1 MPTYDYLCGKCGHRF
16 EAFQAITDKPLG
28 KCPSCGSN
36 KVKRLIGTGAGII
49 FKGSGFYTTDNK
61 RSSALSGSGN
71 GSSRSETK
79 SEPKSEPKSEAKPSS
94 EKSESPAKK

>member
-28 KCPSCGSN
+28 KCPSCGGN

-49 FKGSGFYTTDNK
+49 FKGSGFYCTDYK
-61 RSSALSGSGN
+61 KSGSKPPD
-71 GSSRSETK
+71 SPSTDSQ
-79 SEPKSEPKSEAKPSS
+79 AKPDKPASS
-94 EKSESPAKK
+94 PKAKSDGSGKND